1 MAQFDIHRLP
11 DGLHVV
17 DLQTDLID
25 LPQSRLAAPM
35 FRVDERATL
44 AQLTPVVLFD
54 DRTWMVR
61 IPQMSVMRPRDLG
74 PAIGSAASWRDEIF
88 RAIDIL
94 THGF

>member
-25 LPQSRLAAPM
+25 LPQSRLVAPM
-35 FRVDERATL
+35 FRTDERATL
-44 AQLTPVVLFD
+44 ARLTPVILHD
-54 DRTWMVR
+54 GRSWMVHV
-61 IPQMSVMRPRDLG
+61 PQLSAMRPRDLG
-74 PAIGSAASWRDEIF
+74 PAIGSAAKWRDELF
-88 RAIDIL
+88 QAIDIL